1 MTHLGNHR
9 LSLDHDI
16 KMARIS
22 PFIGGLLIVTTITY
36 LNFTT
41 VIVVAKDI
49 QAALLREQKKLDEAA
64 TAARQRNTDRAAARA
79 ADRANG
85 DSKTVGDL
93 VKWPTARIA
102 DRAKKIWN
110 EDIEKSVRRMQDT
123 DWVGMGRAVEG
134 HVKKARERMITS
146 FEKIS
151 DNSKKGDA

>member
-1 MTHLGNHR
+1 
-9 LSLDHDI
+9 
-16 KMARIS
+16 MARIS

-36 LNFTT
+36 LNYTT
-41 VIVVAKDI
+41 VLVVAKDI

-64 TAARQRNTDRAAARA
+64 SAARQRHTDVAAARA
-79 ADRANG
+79 NG
-85 DSKTVGDL
+85 DTKTVGDS

-151 DNSKKGDA
+151 EDSKKGDA

>member
-1 MTHLGNHR
+1 
-9 LSLDHDI
+9 
-16 KMARIS
+16 MARIS

-36 LNFTT
+36 LNYTT
-41 VIVVAKDI
+41 VLVVAKDI

-64 TAARQRNTDRAAARA
+64 SAARQRHTDVAAT
-79 ADRANG
+79 RANG
-85 DSKTVGDL
+85 DTKTVGDS

-151 DNSKKGDA
+151 EDSKKGDA

>member
-1 MTHLGNHR
+1 
-9 LSLDHDI
+9 
-16 KMARIS
+16 MARFS

-36 LNFTT
+36 LNFRT
-41 VIVVAKDI
+41 VLVVAKDI
-49 QAALLREQKKLDEAA
+49 QATLLRERKKLDEAA
-64 TAARQRNTDRAAARA
+64 NAARQRHTDVAAARA
-79 ADRANG
+79 NG
-85 DSKTVGDL
+85 DTKTVGDS
-93 VKWPTARIA
+93 VTWPTAKIA

-151 DNSKKGDA
+151 EDSKKGDA